1 VYAVTDRDE
10 ATLSSEADDHDM
22 LEEERHLFYVALT
35 RAKDELYLSYPMM
48 NPKSYTGDI
57 ICNPSQFLD
66 DFPQDMVEEWNVGN
80 DNPWSDDE
88 PF

>member
-1 VYAVTDRDE
+1 MFISPNGRILD
-10 ATLSSEADDHDM
+10 ADDQDM

-48 NPKSYTGDI
+48 NPKSYSGDI
-57 ICNPSQFLD
+57 ICRPSQFLE
-66 DFPQDMVEEWNVGN
+66 DFPQDLVEEWNVGN